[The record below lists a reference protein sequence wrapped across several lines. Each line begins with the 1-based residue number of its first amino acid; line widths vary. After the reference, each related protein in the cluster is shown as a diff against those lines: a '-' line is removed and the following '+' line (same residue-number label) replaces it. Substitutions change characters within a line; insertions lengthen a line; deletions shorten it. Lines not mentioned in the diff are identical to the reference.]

1 MIADELS
8 QNDIDALLNAAESG
22 EFSSGDDEGV
32 DSILSDFGGG
42 AGIADSPAQGEAPKL
57 MGMPTFELS
66 AGEVQE
72 NNIDILMDVDVEVK
86 IELGRTNM
94 FVEDILRLGEGSV
107 VELDKRSGD
116 PVDILVNDRI
126 VGRGEVLVLNDV
138 FCVRV
143 TEILSPKERF
153 QMQHI

>member
-22 EFSSGDDEGV
+22 EFSSADSGDV
-32 DSILSDFGGG
+32 DDILGGFGGG
-42 AGIADSPAQGEAPKL
+42 GEAAGQASNDNAPQL
-57 MGMPTFELS
+57 LEMPNFELS
-66 AGEVQE
+66 ASEVQE
-72 NNIDILMDVDVEVK
+72 NNIDILMDVDIEVK

-94 FVEDILRLGEGSV
+94 FVEDILRLGPGSV